1 MFDILTAVVLV
12 LSGMFEGW
20 KLVQAVTALGVY
32 NENAGIIPS
41 AQLEVLK
48 NNCVIEIVVC
58 GILLALTLVCI
69 IRFIRLAIIGNIIY
83 LTRNTTKDFIR
94 TTNGTSSGKQ
104 NTSHRPKNT
113 GGMRITNS
121 DENDK

>member
-12 LSGMFEGW
+12 LSGTFEGW
-20 KLVQAVTALGVY
+20 KLVKAVKALGVY
-32 NENAGIIPS
+32 NENAGLIP
-41 AQLEVLK
+41 ADQLEILK

-69 IRFIRLAIIGNIIY
+69 IRFIRLAIIGNIVY
-83 LTRNTTKDFIR
+83 LTHNTTKDFIK
-94 TTNGTSSGKQ
+94 TTNGTSSVKQ
-104 NTSHRPKNT
+104 NTPRRPKNT

-121 DENDK
+121 DENEK